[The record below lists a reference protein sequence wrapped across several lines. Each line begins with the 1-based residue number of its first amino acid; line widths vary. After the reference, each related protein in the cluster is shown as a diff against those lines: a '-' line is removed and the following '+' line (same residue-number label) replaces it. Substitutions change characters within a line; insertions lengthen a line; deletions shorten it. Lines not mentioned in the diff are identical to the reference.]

1 MGSALTERDPLDRL
15 GWLWHVLFT
24 ATLAIPTVIATIDED
39 LTSRSKVTV
48 VGAAASLLLAHW
60 LVVVRHPAWWRRRV
74 RVRGGYWLL
83 ACALVTLLA
92 TEHGSYT
99 IALYGLYPMMI
110 ITLGWWGMIPLVGV
124 TALMGVALEGWG
136 SGQAFLT
143 NLLANAG
150 LSALIAAFIS
160 AITRQSEQR
169 QAALAQ
175 LAATRAEL
183 AEASRQAGVVAER
196 ERLARELH
204 DTVAQGFI
212 SVVTQLESA
221 EQALE
226 ADDATGPGQ
235 ARASVQK
242 ARETARTSLEELRR
256 SVRALRPD
264 LLESASLPS
273 ALAHLVRRWSAG
285 SGVTAEL
292 RTTGNQVALHPDAE
306 LALLRSA
313 QEALTNVGRHA
324 HASRVVVTLSY
335 LDDVVSLDVDDDG
348 VGFVAHEDPEAGLRA
363 DGGFGLIG
371 MRERLNSAGGSLAVE
386 STPGHGTTIAASV
399 PA

>member
-60 LVVVRHPAWWRRRV
+60 LVVVRHPDWWQRRV
-74 RVRGGYWLL
+74 TVLGGYWLL

-212 SVVTQLESA
+212 SVVTQLEAA
-221 EQALE
+221 EQSLE
-226 ADDATGPGQ
+226 SGQ
-235 ARASVQK
+235 AGVEPARTSVRK

-264 LLESASLPS
+264 LLESTTLAH
-273 ALAHLVRRWSAG
+273 ALAELVRRWSASTG
-285 SGVTAEL
+285 IAAEL
-292 RTTGNQVALHPDAE
+292 RTTGIPVVLHPDAE

-313 QEALTNVGRHA
+313 QEALSNVGRHA

-335 LDDVVSLDVDDDG
+335 LGDVVSLDVDDDG
-348 VGFVAHEDPEAGLRA
+348 VGFAADGSTTGLRA

-371 MRERLNSAGGSLAVE
+371 MRERLTAAGGNLAVE